1 MGNKK
6 TNKKTETRGVK
17 VNNHTDKKVKV
28 GDVVTTTRGSK
39 RGTVAF
45 FSGNGAFVTVDFF
58 DGTTKDFKSGNVRKA

>member
-1 MGNKK
+1 MLYFGVKNKS
-6 TNKKTETRGVK
+6 NKTEIRGFK
-17 VNNHTDKKVKV
+17 MKKVKV